1 MKTPGRGMARRTA
14 VSGKETNPLRQLE
27 VFFDYACPYCLRGH
41 RFLKSLVPRYPD
53 VAVVWR
59 PCEAHPRPDP
69 YGPHSH
75 LCIQGFFFMKDCGAD
90 LWAYHDRMFRAAL
103 IDRADIE
110 DVRVLARYAEGLADT
125 HAFCG
130 ALRAGT
136 YRRAQLEA
144 NAGAWDRQRLAAVP
158 SYRMDGRRLDSVED
172 VGVTE
177 QQLAR
182 FLAGGLI
189 R

>member
-1 MKTPGRGMARRTA
+1 M
-14 VSGKETNPLRQLE
+14 RQLE

-75 LCIQGFFFMKDCGAD
+75 LCIQEFFFMKDCGAD

-110 DVRVLARYAEGLADT
+110 DVRVLARYAEGLANT

>member
-1 MKTPGRGMARRTA
+1 M
-14 VSGKETNPLRQLE
+14 RQLE

-41 RFLKSLVPRYPD
+41 EFLKRLLPLHPD

-75 LCIQGFFFMKDCGAD
+75 LCIQGFFFMRQRGAD

-103 IDRADIE
+103 IDRADLENIG
-110 DVRVLARYAEGLADT
+110 VLSRYAEGLADMR
-125 HAFCG
+125 AFRE

-136 YRRAQLEA
+136 YRKAQLEA
-144 NAGAWDRQRLAAVP
+144 NAAAWDRERLPAVP
-158 SYRMDGRRLDSVED
+158 SYRLDGRRLNSVED

-177 QQLAR
+177 RQLAE
-182 FLAGGLI
+182 FLEK
-189 R
+189 